1 MSFQEIADEIKDLY
15 EILEKYNKESEEY
28 RRQRR
33 LGWNEG
39 QKYYRQT
46 KYLQKGYPVN
56 YKKEQEIYENVRKV
70 LSKKKVAENAS
81 VYFIPKTVF
90 KREIIKQSTS
100 FKIVRKPESADYIIY
115 DNKLIYDINT
125 IAKNIQYLENHL
137 DKLVHID
144 DIVKEF
150 IFEGKTLTYDDYV
163 RFKNMIKSEDS
174 KMRAVAF
181 EKLSD
186 YKYENAEL
194 YFADLYSN
202 RVDKRLIS
210 DKSKKHIQMIC
221 SKNDYY
227 SLVRILELDIIRA
240 LQMKMPQHILDQYI
254 KIINNMVPG
263 YTFQKNEAPQKQ
275 GTSGWNI

>member
-1 MSFQEIADEIKDLY
+1 MDLQKVIDEIKNLN
-15 EILEKYNKESEEY
+15 ELLEKYNKENEEY
-28 RRQRR
+28 LKHRRIS
-33 LGWNEG
+33 WNQG
-39 QKYYRQT
+39 QQYYRQT
-46 KYLQKGYPVN
+46 KYLQKGYPIH
-56 YKKEQEIYENVRKV
+56 YKKEKEIYENVRKA
-70 LSKKKVAENAS
+70 LTKKNIIENAS

-100 FKIVRKPESADYIIY
+100 LKIVRRPESADYIIY
-115 DNKLIYDINT
+115 DNKLIGSLST
-125 IAKNIQYLENHL
+125 IAQNIEYLEEHL

-144 DIVKEF
+144 DIVKQF

-194 YFADLYSN
+194 YFADLYEN
-202 RVDKRLIS
+202 KVDRRLIS
-210 DKSKKHIQMIC
+210 DKSKKHIQMIK
-221 SKNDYY
+221 SKEDYY
-227 SLVRILELDIIRA
+227 SLARLLELDIIRA
-240 LQMKMPQHILDQYI
+240 LQMKMPPHILDQYI